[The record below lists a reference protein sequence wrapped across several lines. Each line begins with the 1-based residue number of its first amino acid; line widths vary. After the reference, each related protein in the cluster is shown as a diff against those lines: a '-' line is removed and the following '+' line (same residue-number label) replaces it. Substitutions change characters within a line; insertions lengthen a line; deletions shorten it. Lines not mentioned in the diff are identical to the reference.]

1 MTGVI
6 IRKISELILVPLSG
20 NKMSFVYCTPSSEDT
35 WNGGQTRQCLG
46 LPLDSS
52 LLAQASSELPVTL
65 PPATEPQQLP
75 FFLHQVIPLLTLHVL
90 PHPPQATQ
98 LHLCSEDRSQPS
110 GRAPHSDEHWAEL
123 KEVGGVTTV
132 TTSTLDSGTVEEAC
146 GFHSAGA
153 NVLGMLHS
161 VYMVRDRNQDTQE
174 SNLPTEPQIFLF
186 LPK

>member
-90 PHPPQATQ
+90 PHPLRLLNCTSALKT
-98 LHLCSEDRSQPS
+98 
-110 GRAPHSDEHWAEL
+110 GHSPL
-123 KEVGGVTTV
+123 GGHRTV
-132 TTSTLDSGTVEEAC
+132 MSTGQ
-146 GFHSAGA
+146 
-153 NVLGMLHS
+153 N
-161 VYMVRDRNQDTQE
+161 
-174 SNLPTEPQIFLF
+174 
-186 LPK
+186 